1 MYNLKGKVAL
11 VTGAATGI
19 GRAIATRL
27 AQDGADIAILDVNE
41 ADAAETAA
49 LVRATG
55 RRAEVLRGDV
65 GEYAQVKAAIDS
77 FLKSFGAIDIAVNNA
92 GIVRFG
98 PILEASLEDYG
109 ETFRI
114 NVGGVFHCC
123 KAVAPHMVQRGAGKI
138 VNTASWLG
146 KAGRPNFGL
155 YAASKFAIIGLTQSL
170 ALELAQH
177 HVNVNSVCPGV
188 IGETG
193 MRDVV
198 ERESAKRGLPGAKQR
213 ESTIPLGRVGLPEDV
228 ARTVAFLASDQADYM
243 TGQSLNVTGG
253 LWLS

>member
-1 MYNLKGKVAL
+1 MYELKGKVAL

-19 GRAIATRL
+19 GRAVAARL
-27 AQDGADIAILDVNE
+27 AQEGADIAILDLNE
-41 ADAAETAA
+41 AEAGKTAA

-55 RRAEVLRGDV
+55 RRAEVIRGDV
-65 GEYAQVKAAIDS
+65 GDFAQVTAAIDG
-77 FLKSFGAIDIAVNNA
+77 FVKSFGAIDIAVNNA

-98 PILEASLEDYG
+98 PIVEATLEDYQD
-109 ETFRI
+109 TFRV

-123 KAVAPHMVQRGAGKI
+123 KAVAPHMVRRGAGKI

-146 KAGRPNFGL
+146 KVGKPNFGL
-155 YAASKFAIIGLTQSL
+155 YAASKFAIIGLTQTL

-177 HVNVNSVCPGV
+177 HINVNAVCPGV

-193 MRDVV
+193 MREVV
-198 ERESAKRGLPGAKQR
+198 ERESAKRGQPSAAQR
-213 ESTIPLGRVGLPEDV
+213 LSTIPLGRVGLPEDV

-243 TGQSLNVTGG
+243 TGQALNVTGG
-253 LWLS
+253 LWLN